1 MSHAT
6 TRHTNREANLPRR
19 TPTGAAIAAGFGLSA
34 LASLGLTVT
43 YWLGGQPQIEGALL
57 GVALGGLGAGIVA
70 WAKAFLPGGGFVEA
84 RERHTAPALEQDALA
99 GELEE
104 GAELF
109 GRRRF
114 LVRML
119 GAAVGALGLA
129 AVFPIRSLGPRPGTS
144 LFRTAWRKGLR
155 AVTEEGRLVR
165 ADDLAVGGVLTVY
178 PEGAAGAADSQTLL
192 IRMDPADVVPAPG
205 RATWSPEGLV
215 AYSKICTHAGCPVGL
230 YEREA
235 RQLFCPCHQSVF
247 DASRAAAPTAGPAT
261 RPLPQLPISID
272 GDGFVVAQDDFPEPV
287 GPAFWTIDRHRRDPG
302 KTERK

>member
-6 TRHTNREANLPRR
+6 TRETNRKANLPRR
-19 TPTGAAIAAGFGLSA
+19 TPTGAAIAVGFGLSA

-70 WAKAFLPGGGFVEA
+70 WAKAFLPGGGFVEQ
-84 RERHTAPALEQDALA
+84 RERHTAAPLEEDALA
-99 GELEE
+99 WELEE

-129 AVFPIRSLGPRPGTS
+129 AVFPIRSLGPSPGTS
-144 LFRTAWRKGLR
+144 LLRTSWRRGLR
-155 AVTEEGRLVR
+155 AVTDDGRLVR
-165 ADDLAVGGVLTVY
+165 AGDLAVGGVLTVY

-192 IRMDPADVVPAPG
+192 IRMDPRDVVPAPG
-205 RATWSPEGLV
+205 RATWSPDGLV

-230 YEREA
+230 YEKDA
-235 RQLFCPCHQSVF
+235 RLLFCPCHQSAF
-247 DASRAAAPTAGPAT
+247 DATRAAAPTAGPAT

-272 GDGFVVAQDDFPEPV
+272 GDGFVVAQDDFSEPV
-287 GPAFWTIDRHRRDPG
+287 GPAFWTTDRHRRDTG
-302 KTERK
+302 EAGSR